1 MFKGVSI
8 VTLLLLLTLQFF
20 INKCPNDEE
29 TQITEYQW
37 TRLCVCVL
45 MTPFSNTCWNNVV

>member
-1 MFKGVSI
+1 MFKCVCI